1 MDTPCISN
9 ENMKLNL
16 VLIDGITSGKKLLF
30 NWYSVLIKIPDNIL
44 VTDERKKLMV
54 YLRQSTIFSNKLR

>member
-1 MDTPCISN
+1 
-9 ENMKLNL
+9 MKLNL

-30 NWYSVLIKIPDNIL
+30 NRYSVLIKILDNIL

-54 YLRQSTIFSNKLR
+54 YLRQSTIFRNKLR